1 MATKRVPAVD
11 MPSPTDDDAQEM
23 ADLNAAEG
31 GDLFKAIDDIRGTA
45 GAKVR
50 IVRIQPNDG
59 WCEDMDVA
67 EWSIDTLKNRWGA
80 GTYKLRIVG
89 PKGFLP
95 GGGSIKIAAAPGKTT
110 NGASSDFQ
118 SFLEAQQR
126 RDAERSA
133 KIWELAMISVPA
145 LIGAFVNR
153 QAPQSDIPA
162 LISALKP
169 QPGPTIAE
177 LTGALAN
184 IQTLSGGANKE
195 SSFDQILKVMDAVKD
210 FADDKEGGGK
220 GESNWIDLVR
230 DLIKAAP
237 DALKPMLEARMQA
250 MSQNRPGAPIA
261 PASVPRVNPASAPA
275 TAAPGNVSSAAPP
288 FAGAAGVSSPNNT
301 ESQNMLAMFKPV
313 IVEKLRTI
321 AGWAKSDRDPV
332 MYAQVFCD
340 DVGEMIAKY
349 IPQPQALEY
358 LRNEKWFDYVCEWAP
373 ELKEHHE
380 WCEHFRNELI
390 EIVSLSDDPAPA
402 DEPEPDDDPTAD
414 HPPVKPAAGGV

>member
-11 MPSPTDDDAQEM
+11 MPPDTDQDAQDM

-67 EWSIDTLKNRWGA
+67 EWSIDTLKSRWGA

-95 GGGSIKIAAAPGKTT
+95 GGGSIKIAAPPGKV
-110 NGASSDFQ
+110 GASGSTDFQ
-118 SFLEAQQR
+118 SFLEAQAR
-126 RDAERSA
+126 RDAERSS

-145 LIGAFVNR
+145 LISGFLNR
-153 QAPQSDIPA
+153 QAPSSDIPA

-169 QPGPTIAE
+169 QPGPSIAE

-184 IQTLSGGANKE
+184 IQTLSGGGNKE

-250 MSQNRPGAPIA
+250 MSQNRQAAPIA
-261 PASVPRVNPASAPA
+261 PAHVPRVNPASAPA
-275 TAAPGNVSSAAPP
+275 TAVPGNVSSAAPP
-288 FAGAAGVSSPNNT
+288 FAGTAADSSQNNS
-301 ESQNMLAMFKPV
+301 ENPNMLAMFKPV

-321 AGWAKSDRDPV
+321 AAWAKADRDPV

-340 DVGEMIAKY
+340 DVGELIAKY

-358 LRNEKWFDYVCEWAP
+358 LRNEKWFDYVCDWAP

-390 EIVSLSDDPAPA
+390 EIVSLSDEPLSAD
-402 DEPEPDDDPTAD
+402 DEPADDPTAD
-414 HPPVKPAAGGV
+414 HKPIPVDHNGV

>member
-1 MATKRVPAVD
+1 MARTRNETVVLNDP
-11 MPSPTDDDAQEM
+11 PSAEAEEL

-31 GDLFKAIDDIRGTA
+31 GDLFKAIDDIRGTT

-59 WCEDMDVA
+59 WCEDMEVA
-67 EWSIDTLKNRWGA
+67 EWSIDTLKNRWGP

-95 GGGSIKIAAAPGKTT
+95 GGGSIKIAAPPGNVGSAGT
-110 NGASSDFQ
+110 SDFQ
-118 SFLEAQQR
+118 SFLEAQAQ
-126 RDAERSA
+126 RDAQRSA

-145 LIGAFVNR
+145 VISGFLNR
-153 QAPQSDIPA
+153 QAPSSDIPA
-162 LISALKP
+162 LIAALKP
-169 QPGPTIAE
+169 SPGPTITE

-184 IQTLSGGANKE
+184 IQTLSGGGNKE

-210 FADDKEGGGK
+210 FTDDKEGGGK

-230 DLIKAAP
+230 DIIKAAP

-250 MSQNRPGAPIA
+250 MAGKPGAPTA
-261 PASVPRVNPASAPA
+261 PASVPRVSPANAPA
-275 TAAPGNVSSAAPP
+275 TAAQPNASNAAQPS
-288 FAGAAGVSSPNNT
+288 AGVAADSSQNNS
-301 ESQNMLAMFKPV
+301 ENPNMLAMFKPV
-313 IVEKLRTI
+313 IVEKLHTI
-321 AGWAKSDRDPV
+321 AGWAKSDRDPI

-380 WCEHFRNELI
+380 WCENFRNELI
-390 EIVSLSDDPAPA
+390 EIVSLSD
-402 DEPEPDDDPTAD
+402 EPLSPDDAPDPTAD
-414 HPPVKPAAGGV
+414 HPPVKPE